1 MCELTARQRRMYRA
15 LKDKISVSELLE
27 KATSLADTESMN
39 SLMNLVMQFRKVC
52 NHPELFE
59 RADVESPL
67 ALCNFSMTPS
77 ISREGDNL
85 QCRYTT
91 QSVIK
96 YRIPK
101 QLYRRGGMMRV
112 PNESSPAGSETR
124 YLDNLLNIWQTSY
137 IHESA
142 ISDEPCEFSS
152 STSTIMC
159 ASALTPPSDSLLSIV
174 RFRVFLS
181 PVCRC

>member
-59 RADVESPL
+59 RADVESPF
-67 ALCNFSMTPS
+67 ALCEFSVTPS

-85 QCRYTT
+85 QCRYTAR
-91 QSVIK
+91 SVIK

-101 QLYRRGGMMRV
+101 RLYRQGGILRV
-112 PNESSPAGSETR
+112 SSEFSQAGSETK
-124 YLDNLLNIWQTSY
+124 YLDN
-137 IHESA
+137 
-142 ISDEPCEFSS
+142 
-152 STSTIMC
+152 
-159 ASALTPPSDSLLSIV
+159 
-174 RFRVFLS
+174 
-181 PVCRC
+181 